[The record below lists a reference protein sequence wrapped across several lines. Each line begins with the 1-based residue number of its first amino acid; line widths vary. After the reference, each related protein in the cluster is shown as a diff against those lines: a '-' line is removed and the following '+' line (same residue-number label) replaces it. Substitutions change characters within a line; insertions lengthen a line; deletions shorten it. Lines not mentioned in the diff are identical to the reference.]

1 MLETDLMGL
10 WNSLKNNQMFHLI
23 ILLLVCFFLYNL
35 LSRYTEK
42 KTLENKINQLNNL
55 LIITNG
61 NGSYVN
67 GKCGNYGNYGN
78 YDNIGK
84 SGSSNIANLDESVFR
99 NMIDLPNRNPDMLTT
114 SMVLPKKRDSDEDRR
129 KSRMDVLNMF
139 YNSFDDDLISIKSRP
154 QDLYIIP

>member
-1 MLETDLMGL
+1 MLETDLAGL

-23 ILLLVCFFLYNL
+23 ILLVVCFFLYKL
-35 LSRYTEK
+35 LSSYTEK
-42 KTLENKINQLNNL
+42 KSLEHKINQLNNL

-61 NGSYVN
+61 NG
-67 GKCGNYGNYGN
+67 NYGNYGN
-78 YDNIGK
+78 YGKYNNIGK
-84 SGSSNIANLDESVFR
+84 SGSFNIANLDESVFR
-99 NMIDLPNRNPDMLTT
+99 NMIDLPNRNPEMLTT
-114 SMVLPKKRDSDEDRR
+114 SMVLPVKRDSDEDRR

>member
-23 ILLLVCFFLYNL
+23 ILLLVCFFLYKL
-35 LSRYTEK
+35 LSSYTEK
-42 KTLENKINQLNNL
+42 KSLENKINQLNHL

-61 NGSYVN
+61 NGT
-67 GKCGNYGNYGN
+67 YGNYGN
-78 YDNIGK
+78 YDNIGN

-99 NMIDLPNRNPDMLTT
+99 NTIDLPNRNPEMLTT
-114 SMVLPKKRDSDEDRR
+114 SMVLPKKRDSDEERR
-129 KSRMDVLNMF
+129 RARMDVLNMF

>member
-23 ILLLVCFFLYNL
+23 ILLLVCFFLYKL
-35 LSRYTEK
+35 LSSYTEK
-42 KTLENKINQLNNL
+42 KSLENKINQLNHL

-61 NGSYVN
+61 TSGNG
-67 GKCGNYGNYGN
+67 GCGNYGN
-78 YDNIGK
+78 YDNIGN

-114 SMVLPKKRDSDEDRR
+114 SMVLPQKRDSDEERR
-129 KSRMDVLNMF
+129 RARMDVLNMF

-154 QDLYIIP
+154 QNLYIIP

>member
-23 ILLLVCFFLYNL
+23 ILLLVCFCLYNL
-35 LSRYTEK
+35 LSSYTEK
-42 KTLENKINQLNNL
+42 KSLENKINQLNHL

-61 NGSYVN
+61 NSGN
-67 GKCGNYGNYGN
+67 GGCGNYGN
-78 YDNIGK
+78 YDNIGN

-99 NMIDLPNRNPDMLTT
+99 NTIDLPNRNPDMLTT
-114 SMVLPKKRDSDEDRR
+114 SMVLPKKRDSDEERR
-129 KSRMDVLNMF
+129 RARMDVLNMF
-139 YNSFDDDLISIKSRP
+139 YNSFDDDLISINSRP